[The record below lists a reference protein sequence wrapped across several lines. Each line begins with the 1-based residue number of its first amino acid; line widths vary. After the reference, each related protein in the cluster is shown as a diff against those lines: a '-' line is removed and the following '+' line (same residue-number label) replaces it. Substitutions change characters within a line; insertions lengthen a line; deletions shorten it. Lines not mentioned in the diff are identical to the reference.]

1 MHEAGGHVHA
11 GFGRPI
17 GGFFVLVAAVFFGS
31 LLRGQEVSPV
41 ESALIKLPWMEVS
54 TAHFKVLSCGPTQ
67 AVARVAARLEQFREA
82 YSILAGAQ
90 AVASPPIVAIAFP
103 DHRSMRPFLPVYQ
116 GKPANLAAFFH
127 RDSDENFI
135 ALYLAGA
142 GSESLEPVFHEYT
155 HLLLRHNML
164 FWPMW
169 LNEGM
174 ADVYSTFETTLDMG
188 IRIGHPLPFYLRIL
202 ENRPLM
208 PLSELFAV
216 THKSPEYNERERQ
229 GMFYAESW
237 LLTHYLMLGD
247 SPAMKAHFGEL
258 TTLLRKG
265 QVPEEAF
272 TNAFHVSLRQMENQL
287 RAYLKRGRFEPL
299 RLSVRASLSSARAL
313 NIRPLVPVEVWFHL
327 GDMLLRIGRDDAAR
341 EFFARAQAIAPRSP
355 LPPEGFGLLAAQH
368 DESAEA
374 VKRLGEALHLGSI
387 SFLAHYTYARERYR
401 LTAKMPDKYSRIP
414 SDLADEIETEIQKSM
429 TLMPDFAPAHELM
442 GFFLMAQG
450 EHLSLAEQHLQRA
463 IQLEP
468 ENESYLFSLAQLQL
482 RRDKPEAARRTL
494 EPLRLS
500 YIEPGLR
507 KHAEEMLKEIDAKPV
522 SR

>member
-1 MHEAGGHVHA
+1 MHEVRSLSRAGH
-11 GFGRPI
+11 GRPV
-17 GGFFVLVAAVFFGS
+17 GGVLFFVIAIFVANF
-31 LLRGQEVSPV
+31 LRAQESSPA
-41 ESALIKLPWMEVS
+41 ESALVKLPWLEVR

-82 YSILAGAQ
+82 YSLLAGAQ

-142 GSESLEPVFHEYT
+142 GSESLESVFHEYT

-174 ADVYSTFETTLDMG
+174 ADVYSTFETTPDMG
-188 IRIGHPLPFYLRIL
+188 IRIGHPLPFYLKIL
-202 ENRPLM
+202 EGRPLM
-208 PLSELFAV
+208 PLRELFAV

-247 SPAMKAHFGEL
+247 SPVMKAHFGEL

-265 QVPEEAF
+265 QVPAEAF
-272 TNAFHVSLRQMENQL
+272 TNAFHVSLAQMENQL
-287 RAYLKRGRFEPL
+287 RAYLKRGQFEPL
-299 RLSVRASLSSARAL
+299 RLSVGGNLASARAL
-313 NIRPLVPVEVWFHL
+313 STRPLVPVEVWFHL
-327 GDMLLRIGRDDAAR
+327 GDMLLRIGRDDEAR

-355 LPPEGFGLLAAQH
+355 LPAEGFGLLAAQRG
-368 DESAEA
+368 ESAEA

-401 LTAKMPDKYSRIP
+401 LTAKMPDRYSRVAP
-414 SDLADEIETEIQKSM
+414 EVADEIEPEIQKSM
-429 TLMPDFAPAHELM
+429 ALMPDFAPAHELL

-450 EHLSLAEQHLQRA
+450 ERLSLAEQHLQRA

-468 ENESYLFSLAQLQL
+468 ENESYLFSLAQLQV
-482 RRDKPEAARRTL
+482 RRDNPEAARRTL

-500 YIEPGLR
+500 YIDPGLK
-507 KHAEEMLKEIDAKPV
+507 KHAEEMLKEIDAKAGP
-522 SR
+522 R